1 MVDAG
6 LLISI
11 RAKLCKPGFFKV
23 EVSCIMM
30 LYYNDVFI
38 INMIIFFMAMPS
50 GLISSFGNWM
60 YLSYWV
66 LLMSFPRLNNLSY
79 WLIPVPLML
88 ILSACLLDSSCATS
102 RLSSFK
108 YIIFLILFCAS
119 DSGGNPLIYL
129 FWLFGH
135 PEDYTL
141 ILILSNLY
149 LTGKKEIFG
158 SLGMI
163 YAILRIA
170 LIELIISY
178 IY

>member
-102 RLSSFK
+102 WTVYPPSSTNGHAGNR
-108 YIIFLILFCAS
+108 IDLAIFNFSLFRGEFYFFFGRRGMNFMATIKV
-119 DSGGNPLIYL
+119 GQFFLLLY
-129 FWLFGH
+129 FWF
-135 PEDYTL
+135 
-141 ILILSNLY
+141 
-149 LTGKKEIFG
+149 
-158 SLGMI
+158 
-163 YAILRIA
+163 
-170 LIELIISY
+170 
-178 IY
+178 